1 MKLLNVLILL
11 VVKKLVDNWLTLF
24 ITSEILLRNS
34 KKRLFFNPYY
44 SLFYIVMVFN
54 TMLRNMLTFLA
65 VLYGIF
71 ALI

>member
-34 KKRLFFNPYY
+34 KNRLFFNPYY
-44 SLFYIVMVFN
+44 PLFYIVIVFN
-54 TMLRNMLTFLA
+54 TMLRNMLTLLA

>member
-11 VVKKLVDNWLTLF
+11 VVKKLVDNWLTVF
-24 ITSEILLRNS
+24 KTSEILLRNS
-34 KKRLFFNPYY
+34 KNRLFFNPYY
-44 SLFYIVMVFN
+44 SLFYIVIVFN